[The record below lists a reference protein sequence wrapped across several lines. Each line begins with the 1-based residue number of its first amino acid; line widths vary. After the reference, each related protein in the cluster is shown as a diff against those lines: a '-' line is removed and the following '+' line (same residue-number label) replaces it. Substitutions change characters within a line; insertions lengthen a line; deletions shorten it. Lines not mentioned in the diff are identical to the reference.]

1 MVATIILFYNIKLF
15 IMGEM
20 ADYYADLAMQY
31 EAEYEYHLE
40 HYNDVHYSE
49 LFKKYQYRKLNW
61 VTKDGQ
67 KILIQDM
74 SDTHITN
81 SINFLKRKLPNNQT
95 DWLEE
100 LINILELEVRN
111 RQQKLK

>member
-1 MVATIILFYNIKLF
+1 
-15 IMGEM
+15 MGDI
-20 ADYYADLAMQY
+20 ADYYADLAMQQ

-40 HYNDVHYSE
+40 HYLEHYNDTHFSE
-49 LFKKYQYRKLNW
+49 LFKKYQYRKLKW

-67 KILIQDM
+67 KILIQNM

-81 SINFLKRKLPNNQT
+81 SINFLKRKLTNNPT